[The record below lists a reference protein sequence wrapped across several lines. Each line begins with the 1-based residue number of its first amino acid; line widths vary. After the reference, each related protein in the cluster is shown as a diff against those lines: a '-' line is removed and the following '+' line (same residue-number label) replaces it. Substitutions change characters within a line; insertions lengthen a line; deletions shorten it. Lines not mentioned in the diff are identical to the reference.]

1 MASSAEAR
9 QRLLEA
15 AITTLA
21 VEGHGGTTERSIART
36 GGFAPEVI
44 YMHFD
49 DLEALFV
56 AAVRHISQAQ
66 KARYEEALGSCVD
79 ATQLLS
85 RLRELYAEDM
95 RDQGYIDAIQEL
107 FTASSSSPRL
117 REELLTH
124 VESWSEFATTA
135 IGRLV
140 QGTTFDGLVPA
151 RDLGMLAVAMF
162 LGVQTLIRLDGDR
175 SRIESLF
182 TTAEPAAVL
191 WDAFSGV
198 RRTDP

>member
-1 MASSAEAR
+1 M
-9 QRLLEA
+9 
-15 AITTLA
+15 TTLA

-36 GGFAPEVI
+36 GGFAPDIV
-44 YMHFD
+44 YHHFD

-56 AAVRHISQAQ
+56 AALRHTSQARR
-66 KARYEEALGSCVD
+66 ARYDEVLGSCTD

-85 RLRELYAEDM
+85 RLRGLYAEDT
-95 RDQGYIDAIQEL
+95 RDEGHIAAVQEL

-117 REELLTH
+117 REELLTQ
-124 VESWSEFATTA
+124 VDSWSDLAATA

-140 QGTTFDGLVPA
+140 QGTTFEGLVPS
-151 RDLGMLAVAMF
+151 RDIGMLAVATF
-162 LGVQTLIRLDGDR
+162 LGVQTLTHLDGDR

-191 WDAFSGV
+191 WDAFSGA